1 MTVTL
6 GTGAAVLKA
15 VRFHVMSRDGHRE
28 YGGGGGHGGA
38 LVAVG
43 TFPMPAGT
51 RFGPHTHAVHQLA
64 WASRGTLTVHA
75 QGRTWVLPTTRALW
89 IPAGVPHEV
98 VSASHTT
105 MTSLYLTAAPS
116 PPGPDASPNGGT
128 DGGTGP
134 WSVPQAVEV
143 TTLIA
148 ELIHYVDGGAGGA
161 GGDRGLGG
169 ARHTDAESR
178 AHGRTLL
185 LSLLEP
191 VPVTTLD
198 TPLPTDPRAAEVAR
212 ALLDAP
218 ASPRTLAAWGRH
230 VGASGRTLARLFLAE
245 TGMPF
250 GRWRTLA
257 RLNASLPA
265 LAAGEPLHRVARTV
279 GYETVSAFVAA
290 FRRETGVTP
299 GGYFKPRRPPRAD

>member
-1 MTVTL
+1 
-6 GTGAAVLKA
+6 
-15 VRFHVMSRDGHRE
+15 MSRDGHGE
-28 YGGGGGHGGA
+28 NGGA
-38 LVAVG
+38 PVVIG

-51 RFGPHTHAVHQLA
+51 RFGRHTHTVHQLA

-75 QGRTWVLPTTRALW
+75 RGRTWVLPTTRALW
-89 IPAGVPHEV
+89 IPAEVPHEV

-105 MTSLYLTAAPS
+105 MTSLYLNAAP
-116 PPGPDASPNGGT
+116 PVPGPWTA
-128 DGGTGP
+128 
-134 WSVPQAVEV
+134 PQPVEV
-143 TTLIA
+143 TPLIA
-148 ELIHYVDGGAGGA
+148 ELIHYVNGAPTDGSRRA
-161 GGDRGLGG
+161 
-169 ARHTDAESR
+169 DADSL
-178 AHGRTLL
+178 AHGRALL
-185 LSLLEP
+185 LGLLEP

-212 ALLDAP
+212 ALLDDP
-218 ASPRTLAAWGRH
+218 ASARTLAAWGRC

-265 LAAGEPLHRVARTV
+265 LAAGEPLHRVASAV

-299 GGYFKPRRPPRAD
+299 GRYFTSARNARR